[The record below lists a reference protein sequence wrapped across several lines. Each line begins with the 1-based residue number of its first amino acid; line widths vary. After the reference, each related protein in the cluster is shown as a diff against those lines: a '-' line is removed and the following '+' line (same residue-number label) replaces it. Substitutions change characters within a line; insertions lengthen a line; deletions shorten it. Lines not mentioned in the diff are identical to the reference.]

1 LHPIAAN
8 DVVIGTHGLL
18 VSRGARRGLKLG
30 DTVEVRVAEVDTG
43 QRQVDFQL
51 AEPARERRPKPGK
64 PSGKAPPVS
73 RAGGPPANRRLR

>member
-1 LHPIAAN
+1 RGRPPR
-8 DVVIGTHGLL
+8 
-18 VSRGARRGLKLG
+18 RGARRGLKLG